1 MSVVHRSTTFRCVL
15 FTAAIVIF
23 DQILVSPIHALQINE
38 KNNTKWS
45 PITTFQKVKRLPDE
59 SSLDPVSNTD
69 DETQRSVRKSAVLYN
84 KADIT
89 TTTQPSNIV
98 ASLFRLNEEEG
109 NTCILLRV
117 DAVIE
122 VKFKTKLGSED
133 VRQTDLY
140 VPDDAEVTGDC
151 SNEDDAT
158 LILKW
163 KNFVFTWYFT
173 KTLGGERW
181 FVKALELEI
190 NTADKH
196 FDHIKT
202 KDKIVR
208 LSTVSSYGTLLFMTP
223 VGQSYSCQKEISVVL
238 SDQNVPTMKGYVLLR
253 AFTVQ
258 PFIFKNNEFG
268 PAYQCSSI
276 GAGAMRNET
285 VPFIFGITLAAVA
298 VLTVGGYAVF
308 RHFKI
313 KKVQYDTM
321 E

>member
-23 DQILVSPIHALQINE
+23 DHILVSPIHALQINE

-59 SSLDPVSNTD
+59 SSLDPMSNAD
-69 DETQRSVRKSAVLYN
+69 DETQRSVRKSAVSYN

-133 VRQTDLY
+133 QTDLY

-190 NTADKH
+190 NTGDKH

-268 PAYQCSSI
+268 PGKNRILKKFSLECILSL
-276 GAGAMRNET
+276 N
-285 VPFIFGITLAAVA
+285 
-298 VLTVGGYAVF
+298 
-308 RHFKI
+308 KI
-313 KKVQYDTM
+313 K
-321 E
+321 

>member
-1 MSVVHRSTTFRCVL
+1 MSVVHWSATFRCIL
-15 FTAAIVIF
+15 FTAAIMVF
-23 DQILVSPIHALQINE
+23 DHILVSPIDALQINE
-38 KNNTKWS
+38 QNYTKRS

-59 SSLDPVSNTD
+59 SSLDPMSNAN

-84 KADIT
+84 KVDT
-89 TTTQPSNIV
+89 KTTTQPSNIV

-133 VRQTDLY
+133 QTDLY

>member
-1 MSVVHRSTTFRCVL
+1 MPVVHWSATFGCIL
-15 FTAAIVIF
+15 FTAAIMVF
-23 DQILVSPIHALQINE
+23 DHILVSPIDALQINE
-38 KNNTKWS
+38 QNYIKRS
-45 PITTFQKVKRLPDE
+45 HITTFQKVKRLPDE
-59 SSLDPVSNTD
+59 SSLDPVSNAD

-84 KADIT
+84 KADTT

-133 VRQTDLY
+133 QTDLY

-238 SDQNVPTMKGYVLLR
+238 SDKNVPTMKGYVLLR

>member
-1 MSVVHRSTTFRCVL
+1 MTVVHRSTTFRCIL
-15 FTAAIVIF
+15 LTAAIVIF
-23 DQILVSPIHALQINE
+23 DHILVSPIHALQINE
-38 KNNTKWS
+38 QNNTKRS
-45 PITTFQKVKRLPDE
+45 PITTFQKAKHLPDE
-59 SSLDPVSNTD
+59 SSLDPVSNAD

-133 VRQTDLY
+133 QTDLY

>member
-1 MSVVHRSTTFRCVL
+1 MSVAYRSTASRCVL

-23 DQILVSPIHALQINE
+23 NHTLVAPINALQINE
-38 KNNTKWS
+38 QNNTKPY
-45 PITTFQKVKRLPDE
+45 PITAFQKLKRLPDE
-59 SSLDPVSNTD
+59 SSLDPVSNAD

-89 TTTQPSNIV
+89 TTTQSNIV

-133 VRQTDLY
+133 QTDLY

-298 VLTVGGYAVF
+298 ILTVGGYAVF